1 MKWTP
6 RLAAGLLTSL
16 ALCAPAANATV
27 YPLLGDGDAPLRP
40 GVLAADADI
49 RSGPSDVAIRSDGVI
64 AFVSGE
70 TVFWV
75 EHGLVRRV
83 PVPPYGDLDLA
94 FAHDGRL
101 LVATCKTFTDSGAAM
116 VFDAAPGRA
125 ANPIAGSAT
134 RQGRAG
140 DGGPAIAATFECAA
154 AVDVD
159 RDGGILIAD
168 PDARRVR
175 RIDPAGVISTV
186 AGSGAV
192 GPSGDGGPAAAAG
205 LSAPVDVAALP
216 GGGFAI
222 VDRSAEIRPD
232 TPSLLRVVDASGT
245 IRTILAAGLDRVAA
259 SADGSLY
266 TVDWTDEDGAVT
278 RVAPDGARTTVA
290 RVRQDRVG
298 ISPFLPVAGDPFGSD
313 AIEADAIA
321 AAPDGGVLVGADF
334 AVQYVPP
341 AAAALLATAI
351 LPATRR
357 VTPDFAVTLTT
368 TIPAGLR
375 VELWRRGRRFARVG
389 AFAPGGTTVVPI
401 PVGSSL
407 VNTSYASGHRR
418 RPGLGRAC
426 RRPRRGPAADGIRP
440 RLAAKP
446 ARPLRDLREPRRRT
460 RSTAA
465 AWGDGASTAQWSSRR
480 AAPALRAFVLPSTE
494 CCPCSRMT
502 ADAARSRQIHRKP
515 ELGDARRRRPNLR

>member
-266 TVDWTDEDGAVT
+266 TVDWTDEDGAVR

-341 AAAALLATAI
+341 AAAALLATTI

-401 PVGSSL
+401 PGRFEPGEYQLRVRATAGGQVSGARAAVLVGGLLPMAFARDWLRSRL
-407 VNTSYASGHRR
+407 DLFETYENQAPYTIHCRRLGRR
-418 RPGLGRAC
+418 RIDCAMVQQARCTGVAS
-426 RRPRRGPAADGIRP
+426 I
-440 RLAAKP
+440 RLALDGVLSVFAYDGG
-446 ARPLRDLREPRRRT
+446 RG
-460 RSTAA
+460 RS
-465 AWGDGASTAQWSSRR
+465 
-480 AAPALRAFVLPSTE
+480 
-494 CCPCSRMT
+494 C
-502 ADAARSRQIHRKP
+502 QIHRKP